1 MSELFLKDYIKSY
14 PDFPKKRYPISRPF
28 TNITETRAFFNK
40 LINEMSN
47 SKFFSEADAI
57 IGVDARGF
65 IFSAPLALKLDL
77 PLILARKSG
86 KLPGKVIEKSYNLE
100 YGTNSL
106 SLQLD
111 SLKDYKNFV
120 IVDDLLATGGTI
132 NCIKDMITE
141 LDKKIVGISV
151 VAELTSLKARSLLG
165 LSVTSQ
171 VSFD

>member
-1 MSELFLKDYIKSY
+1 M
-14 PDFPKKRYPISRPF
+14 
-28 TNITETRAFFNK
+28 
-40 LINEMSN
+40 
-47 SKFFSEADAI
+47 
-57 IGVDARGF
+57 
-65 IFSAPLALKLDL
+65 
-77 PLILARKSG
+77 
-86 KLPGKVIEKSYNLE
+86 PGKVIEKSYNLE

-120 IVDDLLATGGTI
+120 IVDDLLATNSERLI
-132 NCIKDMITE
+132 VKDMITE
-141 LDKKIVGISV
+141 LDKIVGISV